1 MFLIVYVSNVL
12 LELTSLYVINLNLDS
27 YIKETDSTKDSDIET
42 DIDLF
47 EHMRLKK

>member
-12 LELTSLYVINLNLDS
+12 LELTSLYVTNLDS
-27 YIKETDSTKDSDIET
+27 YIKETDSTEYSDIET